1 MKDDEE
7 LRSLVERLDALVPR
21 DGAKLRIP
29 GAAEGTATLGT
40 LNGYRRLAVELL
52 RATSSPLPP
61 QGDREPARLPLDIQ
75 YLLIGDEA
83 SPFDLCEVDEQVEQ
97 RPAPKRRTLG
107 PLGQLLAAAVVVV
120 LLVFVLIGAS
130 AVLGWILG

>member
-1 MKDDEE
+1 MNDDEE
-7 LRSLVERLDALVPR
+7 LRSLVERLDALVPK

-29 GAAEGTATLGT
+29 GDADGTATLGT

-52 RATSSPLPP
+52 RATSSASP
-61 QGDREPARLPLDIQ
+61 QGDREPARLPLEIE

-97 RPAPKRRTLG
+97 RPVPKRRTLD
-107 PLGQLLAAAVVVV
+107 PLGQLLAATVVVV
-120 LLVFVLIGAS
+120 LLGFVLIGAS